1 MEIHPNNSK
10 VDLPNSPI
18 SHYELQPMLRS
29 PRQQPKTLMVT
40 SSGDTFH
47 TLADPDTYPDLLN
60 LHPVKSSPQHSQ
72 NQQHKQTTSGSSTSV
87 TSGGQVLNPATLVI
101 PPAPPAQFPH
111 QFQHLIH
118 HKPVNRAHSPPNQHI
133 LVSPLLSPP
142 AQFSSGSP
150 KPDPKGIK
158 QFRQN
163 KENLAILFFGL
174 YLDQSP
180 AFLTSADFVRSNVLV
195 RRKWPIY

>member
-29 PRQQPKTLMVT
+29 PRQQPKTLMGT

-72 NQQHKQTTSGSSTSV
+72 NQQHQQTTSGSSTSV

-150 KPDPKGIK
+150 KPDPKGKYKRILAK
-158 QFRQN
+158 ERKFGNIIMFGVYLVFTSITCFSNFCRFR
-163 KENLAILFFGL
+163 KI
-174 YLDQSP
+174 
-180 AFLTSADFVRSNVLV
+180 
-195 RRKWPIY
+195 

>member
-1 MEIHPNNSK
+1 MEIHPNAK

-47 TLADPDTYPDLLN
+47 TLADPETYPDLLN
-60 LHPVKSSPQHSQ
+60 LHPVKSPQHSQ
-72 NQQHKQTTSGSSTSV
+72 QQQQQHQQTSA
-87 TSGGQVLNPATLVI
+87 SGGQVLNPATLVI
-101 PPAPPAQFPH
+101 PPAAAPAQFPH

-150 KPDPKGIK
+150 KPDLKGNFK
-158 QFRQN
+158 A
-163 KENLAILFFGL
+163 EAIFFVKSKHFDYFGTI
-174 YLDQSP
+174 YI
-180 AFLTSADFVRSNVLV
+180 FVYFFHRLCHSST
-195 RRKWPIY
+195 

>member
-150 KPDPKGIK
+150 KPDLKGNFKTDI
-158 QFRQN
+158 
-163 KENLAILFFGL
+163 FFVKSKHFDYFG
-174 YLDQSP
+174 
-180 AFLTSADFVRSNVLV
+180 TINIFVYFFHRLCHSST
-195 RRKWPIY
+195 